1 MYAGI
6 IVLKCACLKTN
17 RQIGNCQL
25 ILRTLMVVVYGGVA
39 KLPDIGKTKKKYNCF
54 CFLAFLIKFMAS
66 KLRVVKTH
74 WVNLGKS
81 NHSMHYLMRFEP
93 N

>member
-39 KLPDIGKTKKKYNCF
+39 KLPDIGKTKKNII
-54 CFLAFLIKFMAS
+54 AFVF
-66 KLRVVKTH
+66 
-74 WVNLGKS
+74 WP
-81 NHSMHYLMRFEP
+81 F
-93 N
+93 